1 MFDEVASFDNGT
13 AWIRIGKRV
22 GYINKRVFE
31 KGRLR

>member
-22 GYINKRVFE
+22 GYINKVGKFVH
-31 KGRLR
+31 